1 MAWPEDNVAD
11 GMRTSGRAWARQVAF
26 AVRHRIAFGSAGALA
41 VAVLVGACARMEP
54 PVNSN
59 KELFGPEKSRL
70 GRTRSLSYTEKAC
83 APAGTSDFILPKS
96 TGKRRTDYQ
105 RLTMRYSP
113 GDRLNVFVYGAQ
125 DFSGDYVVNLDGTVV
140 LPYAG
145 PVRAVGLTNEELGRR
160 IADSY
165 VKSGIFVRNALKLTT
180 RPVQYA
186 PINVRITGA
195 VFSEGRHGINH
206 IRDSDKLDKMLAKFG
221 DSPTGR
227 FVPAALQAA
236 GGVRPDADLSRV
248 KVTREGRTFTLDW
261 RGAIT
266 GEAVDDMPLIEGDH
280 VDVPESGC
288 FQSALVRPTQVT
300 PPGIRI
306 FTSNLTAPSPGAG
319 QQGNPQQANS
329 VPYGTRFL
337 QGLVHANCV
346 GGSLATNAR
355 RYAVLISRNPRTRQT
370 EVIQRPIEEL
380 VRSAHRDKINPYL
393 MPDDAIACY
402 DSAVSDLKEILSLFG
417 TVLGPASSAKYILN

>member
-1 MAWPEDNVAD
+1 MAWPFDNVTD
-11 GMRTSGRAWARQVAF
+11 GMGVGARVRLLAD
-26 AVRHRIAFGSAGALA
+26 AVRNRIATGSVGVLAIALLA
-41 VAVLVGACARMEP
+41 GACARMEP
-54 PVNSN
+54 PVNSS

-70 GRTRSLSYTEKAC
+70 GRTRTLSYTDKIC
-83 APAGTSDFILPKS
+83 PPAGTADFIMPHS
-96 TGKRRTDYQ
+96 GGKRRTDYK

-145 PVRAVGLTNEELGRR
+145 PVSAVGLTNEELTRR
-160 IADSY
+160 IADAY
-165 VKSGIFVRNALKLTT
+165 VRSGIFVRSALKLTT

-186 PINVRITGA
+186 PINVRVTGA
-195 VFSEGRHGINH
+195 VFSAGRHGINN
-206 IRDSDKLDKMLAKFG
+206 IKDSDKLDKMLAKFG

-236 GGVRPDADLSRV
+236 GGVRPDADLSRIR
-248 KVTREGRTFTLDW
+248 VTRDGKTFTLDW

-288 FQSALVRPTQVT
+288 FQSALVRPTQIT

-306 FTSNLTAPSPGAG
+306 FTSNLTGPFPGVP
-319 QQGNPQQANS
+319 QQGNPQQANGL
-329 VPYGTRFL
+329 PYGSRLL
-337 QGLVHANCV
+337 QGLVQANCV

-355 RYAVLISRNPRTRQT
+355 RYAVLISRNPKTRET

-380 VRSAHRDKINPYL
+380 VRSAHRDKMNPYL

-402 DSAVSDLKEILSLFG
+402 DSAVSELKDILSIFG
-417 TVLGPASSAKYILN
+417 SVLGPVSSGKYILN